1 MMNRKKNSKHR
12 AFTLI
17 EIMLAIM
24 IFSMV
29 MAAIYS
35 TWILILRS
43 TKVAQEAAAEVQRQR
58 IAVRTIEDS
67 LMCIQSFQA
76 SIQYYTFIV
85 QNGDTP
91 ELSFVARLPDNFPRN
106 GRFGDFNL
114 RRLTYTIEPDGDA
127 ALGNDLMLRQN
138 PILMDMD
145 QDEQNFPLVL
155 AHNVKGFVVEC
166 WDTNALDW
174 TDEWDD
180 TNSIPPMLRVTLALE
195 GKKNDSSVSAP
206 ELDITRVI
214 AIPSSMLP
222 SVLQNGTPGGGGGV
236 GGGNGGR
243 GTGNGNGRGGN
254 NQNNPYGPNPNSPF
268 QPNRPNPFNPN
279 RPNFPGNFNGGSSQ

>member
-1 MMNRKKNSKHR
+1 MNWKKHSRQR
-12 AFTLI
+12 AFTLV

-24 IFSMV
+24 IFSIV
-29 MAAIYS
+29 LGAIYS
-35 TWILILRS
+35 TWMLILRS
-43 TKVAQEAAAEVQRQR
+43 TKVAQEAAAQVQRQR

-91 ELSFVARLPDNFPRN
+91 ELSFVARLPDNYPRN

-114 RRLTYTIEPDGDA
+114 RRLTYTIEPDADA
-127 ALGNDLMLRQN
+127 AFGNDLMLRQN

-155 AHNVKGFVVEC
+155 ARNVKGLAVEC
-166 WDTNALDW
+166 WDTNALAW

-180 TNSIPPMLRVTLALE
+180 TNSIPPMVRVTLALG
-195 GKKNDSSVSAP
+195 GKSGVSGNASP

-214 AIPSSMLP
+214 AIPSATLP
-222 SVLQNGTPGGGGGV
+222 SVLQTGTPGGGGGGS
-236 GGGNGGR
+236 GGGNQR
-243 GTGNGNGRGGN
+243 GVTPGN
-254 NQNNPYGPNPNSPF
+254 NQNGNPNGNRNPNGNPSPF
-268 QPNRPNPFNPN
+268 
-279 RPNFPGNFNGGSSQ
+279 GNFNNQGGNFPRFGSPNGQR

>member
-1 MMNRKKNSKHR
+1 MMNCKKHSKR
-12 AFTLI
+12 SAFTLI

-24 IFSMV
+24 IFSLV
-29 MAAIYS
+29 LAAIYS

-43 TKVAQEAAAEVQRQR
+43 TKVAQGAAAQVQRQR

-91 ELSFVARLPDNFPRN
+91 GLSFVARLPDNFPRN

-114 RRLTYTIEPDGDA
+114 RRLTYTIEPDADA

-155 AHNVKGFVVEC
+155 AHNVKGFTIEC

-174 TDEWDD
+174 TEEWDN
-180 TNSIPPMLRVTLALE
+180 TNSIPLMVRVTLALG

-214 AIPSSMLP
+214 AIPSAMLP
-222 SVLQNGTPGGGGGV
+222 SVLQTGTPGGGGV
-236 GGGNGGR
+236 GNQR
-243 GTGNGNGRGGN
+243 IVAPGN
-254 NQNNPYGPNPNSPF
+254 NQNGNPNG
-268 QPNRPNPFNPN
+268 NRNPN
-279 RPNFPGNFNGGSSQ
+279 RGPNFPNFGRRYGQ

>member
-1 MMNRKKNSKHR
+1 MMNWRKNSKCR

-17 EIMLAIM
+17 EIMLSIM

-29 MAAIYS
+29 LAAIYS
-35 TWILILRS
+35 TWMLILRS
-43 TKVAQEAAAEVQRQR
+43 TKVAQEAAAQVQRQR

-85 QNGDTP
+85 HNGDTP
-91 ELSFVARLPDNFPRN
+91 ELSFVARLPDDFPRN

-114 RRLTYTIEPDGDA
+114 RRLTYTIEPDADEA
-127 ALGNDLMLRQN
+127 SGNDLMLRQN

-155 AHNVKGFVVEC
+155 AHNVKGFAVEC

-174 TDEWDD
+174 TEEWDD
-180 TNSIPPMLRVTLALE
+180 TNSIPPMVRVTLALG
-195 GKKNDSSVSAP
+195 GKNNDSGSSAP

-214 AIPSSMLP
+214 AIPSAMVP
-222 SVLQNGTPGGGGGV
+222 SVLQTGTPGGGGGLGV
-236 GGGNGGR
+236 GNQR
-243 GTGNGNGRGGN
+243 ILTPGN
-254 NQNNPYGPNPNSPF
+254 NQNQNPNGNRNPSPF
-268 QPNRPNPFNPN
+268 SNFNNQPG
-279 RPNFPGNFNGGSSQ
+279 NFPGFGRPNGQQ

>member
-1 MMNRKKNSKHR
+1 MMNWKKHSKRR

-29 MAAIYS
+29 LAAIYS
-35 TWILILRS
+35 TWMLILRS
-43 TKVAQEAAAEVQRQR
+43 TKVAQEAAAQVQRQR

-76 SIQYYTFIV
+76 SLQYYTFIV

-91 ELSFVARLPDNFPRN
+91 ELSFVARLPEDFPRN

-114 RRLTYTIEPDGDA
+114 RRLTYTIEPDADA

-155 AHNVKGFVVEC
+155 ARNVKSFAVEC

-174 TDEWDD
+174 TEEWDN
-180 TNSIPPMLRVTLALE
+180 TNSIPPVVRVTLALG

-214 AIPSSMLP
+214 AIPSAMVPLA
-222 SVLQNGTPGGGGGV
+222 LQ
-236 GGGNGGR
+236 
-243 GTGNGNGRGGN
+243 TGHH
-254 NQNNPYGPNPNSPF
+254 
-268 QPNRPNPFNPN
+268 
-279 RPNFPGNFNGGSSQ
+279 

>member
-1 MMNRKKNSKHR
+1 MTNWEKHSRRR

-17 EIMLAIM
+17 EIMIAIAL
-24 IFSMV
+24 SSLV
-29 MAAIYS
+29 LAAIYS
-35 TWILILRS
+35 TWSLILRAS
-43 TKVAQEAAAEVQRQR
+43 KVGNEAAAQVQRQR

-76 SIQYYTFIV
+76 SLQYYTFIV

-91 ELSFVARLPDNFPRN
+91 ELSFVARLPDDFPRN

-114 RRLTYTIEPDGDA
+114 RRLTFTVEPDANSDF
-127 ALGNDLMLRQN
+127 GNDLMLRQN

-155 AHNVKGFVVEC
+155 ARNVKTFMVEC

-174 TDEWDD
+174 TDEWDN
-180 TNSIPPMLRVTLALE
+180 TNSIPPMLRVTLALG
-195 GKKNDSSVSAP
+195 GKKNDFGNSTP

-214 AIPSSMLP
+214 AIPSTMVP
-222 SVLQNGTPGGGGGV
+222 SVLQTGTPGGGGGV
-236 GGGNGGR
+236 GVGGVGGR
-243 GTGNGNGRGGN
+243 GTGGTGNGRGGN
-254 NQNNPYGPNPNSPF
+254 NQNGNPNG
-268 QPNRPNPFNPN
+268 NRNSNPF
-279 RPNFPGNFNGGSSQ
+279 GNFNNQGRNFPSFGRPNGQ

>member
-1 MMNRKKNSKHR
+1 MMNCKKHSKRH

-17 EIMLAIM
+17 EIMLSIM

-29 MAAIYS
+29 LAAIYS

-76 SIQYYTFIV
+76 SLQYYTFIV

-114 RRLTYTIEPDGDA
+114 RRLTYTVEPDADA
-127 ALGNDLMLRQN
+127 TLGNDLMLRQN

-155 AHNVKGFVVEC
+155 AHNVKDFVVEC

-174 TDEWDD
+174 TDEWDN
-180 TNSIPPMLRVTLALE
+180 TNSIPPMMRVTLALV

-214 AIPSSMLP
+214 AIPSSMVP
-222 SVLQNGTPGGGGGV
+222 SVLQNGIPGGGGG
-236 GGGNGGR
+236 GGIGSGGNGGR
-243 GTGNGNGRGGN
+243 GTGTGNGGN
-254 NQNNPYGPNPNSPF
+254 NQNGNPNGNHNPNSF
-268 QPNRPNPFNPN
+268 NNFNNQNNQSRNFPNFGRPN
-279 RPNFPGNFNGGSSQ
+279 GQQ

>member
-1 MMNRKKNSKHR
+1 MNREKYSKCC

-17 EIMLAIM
+17 EIMIAIT
-24 IFSMV
+24 IFSLV
-29 MAAIYS
+29 LAVIYS
-35 TWILILRS
+35 TWSLILRAS
-43 TKVAQEAAAEVQRQR
+43 KVGQEAAAQAQRQR
-58 IAVRTIEDS
+58 VAVRTIEDS

-76 SIQYYTFIV
+76 SLQYYTFIV

-91 ELSFVARLPDNFPRN
+91 ELSFVARLPDDFPRN

-114 RRLTYTIEPDGDA
+114 RRLTYTIEPDADA
-127 ALGNDLMLRQN
+127 AFGNDLMLRQN

-155 AHNVKGFVVEC
+155 ARNVKGFLVEC

-180 TNSIPPMLRVTLALE
+180 TNSIPPLVRVTLALG
-195 GKKNDSSVSAP
+195 GKANDSSVSTP

-214 AIPSSMLP
+214 AIPSTMLP
-222 SVLQNGTPGGGGGV
+222 SVFANR
-236 GGGNGGR
+236 NAGR
-243 GTGNGNGRGGN
+243 RWRKCWWWKST
-254 NQNNPYGPNPNSPF
+254 QC
-268 QPNRPNPFNPN
+268 
-279 RPNFPGNFNGGSSQ
+279 GSRQ

>member
-1 MMNRKKNSKHR
+1 MMNCKKHSKRR

-29 MAAIYS
+29 LAAIYS

-43 TKVAQEAAAEVQRQR
+43 TKVAQEAAAQVQRQR

-114 RRLTYTIEPDGDA
+114 RRLTYTIEPDADA

-155 AHNVKGFVVEC
+155 AHNVKGFAVEC

-174 TDEWDD
+174 TEEWDN
-180 TNSIPPMLRVTLALE
+180 TNFIPPMVRVTLALG
-195 GKKNDSSVSAP
+195 GKRNDSSVSAQ
-206 ELDITRVI
+206 ELDIARVI
-214 AIPSSMLP
+214 AIPSAMLP
-222 SVLQNGTPGGGGGV
+222 SVLQTGTPGGGGG
-236 GGGNGGR
+236 GGGLGV
-243 GTGNGNGRGGN
+243 GNQRTMNPGN
-254 NQNNPYGPNPNSPF
+254 NQNGNQNGNRNPN
-268 QPNRPNPFNPN
+268 QGR
-279 RPNFPGNFNGGSSQ
+279 NFPHFGGRNGQ